1 MGMEWSILGIEA
13 TTDKEEI
20 TKAYRNVLKRTN
32 PEDDPEGFKRLR
44 GAYDAALM
52 HAEEALKDS
61 SDQKEKTPLDLWADR
76 LSDVYNDFSK
86 RKNPSCWE
94 ELYEESDPFL
104 RQQIDN
110 EIMKFERILEKQDK
124 LAIEH
129 AREKLTEFLDEIDSS
144 DIK

>member
-44 GAYDAALM
+44 GAYDAAM
-52 HAEEALKDS
+52 IYADGQAAKESGDG
-61 SDQKEKTPLDLWADR
+61 KEKTPLDLWADK
-76 LSDVYNDFSK
+76 LSDIYNDFTK

-94 ELYEESDPFL
+94 ELFADETIKSLENHPKAEETLLVFHGRCLL
-104 RQQIDN
+104 R
-110 EIMKFERILEKQDK
+110 
-124 LAIEH
+124 A
-129 AREKLTEFLDEIDSS
+129 
-144 DIK
+144 